1 MNLADKLKLL
11 IQTPFQ
17 RRILMKKKKSLKLLT
32 PVTKT
37 VFLGCHASQKAS
49 YLQLPENYQEDLLE
63 EDIKN
68 GASIYKPCAAE
79 SGDFSNYT
87 IISAKTEEDGY
98 RAVLYLASKAA
109 SDNGYYEESDDD
121 EEEGIPE
128 YTPAKATSG
137 EYIHYEEHFARI
149 PLIPASDLMHYDDSD
164 SDSAFG
170 TFYQM
175 EMQKNNQQNE
185 PWWLDCIFRPVCIVE
200 TVSNYFGGSQAVG
213 NSTIEALKRFGN
225 NQHVYLLIIGSD
237 ISADDFSISKAML
250 EYTAPYYDL
259 QCEEAELKAYHHKL
273 FQDLTLQYGVSF
285 SKNTDTR
292 LLSEK
297 LASIDPD
304 SPCATY
310 EKTLKYILHTNTKV
324 PVTPDVFKKMRLSQM
339 INLTEEHPEVK
350 QMQNS
355 LFGMESVKKE
365 LDGIMNVLRYNK
377 IREEHNLKPLNYHK
391 TFLFIGAPGTAKTTM
406 AQILADQMATEG
418 FLRGNRFVSVNGA
431 QLKAPFLGQTAS
443 LVHSLFE
450 ENDAILIDEAYS
462 LTSSQGGEI
471 DSYGQEALA
480 QLMIELEKHAKDKLI
495 IFAGYGGK
503 KVSREHNKMLQFIE
517 ANPGL
522 KSRINT
528 TIYFDSYEP
537 DVMVQITHHLASVS
551 GLTIA
556 ADCDPLIQN
565 YFTQRI
571 RKNDFGNGRE
581 ARSLLEQ
588 CQVALAGRLLKEEA
602 EEEQDYSLIT
612 KEDVEDTIRALSEM
626 NCQQQGVASK
636 FGYL

>member
-1 MNLADKLKLL
+1 MNLTKKLKLL

-17 RRILMKKKKSLKLLT
+17 RRTHMKKKKTLKLLT

-37 VFLGCHASQKAS
+37 VFLGYHASQKAS
-49 YLQLPENYQEDLLE
+49 YLQLPKNYREDLLE

-79 SGDFSNYT
+79 SGNFSNYT
-87 IISAKTEEDGY
+87 IISAPTQEDGY
-98 RAVLYLASKAA
+98 RAVLYLASQAA
-109 SDNGYYEESDDD
+109 AANCEEEDKDD
-121 EEEGIPE
+121 EIED
-128 YTPAKATSG
+128 YTPTKDPSD
-137 EYIHYEEHFARI
+137 EYIHYEEDFSRI
-149 PLIPASDLMHYDDSD
+149 PLIPSCDLTDYDAPSSDNT
-164 SDSAFG
+164 FG
-170 TFYQM
+170 MALQM
-175 EMQKNNQQNE
+175 EMQKNNMRRT
-185 PWWLDCIFRPVCIVE
+185 PWWMDCSINAVCIVE
-200 TVSNYFGGSQAVG
+200 HSADDPFFRLAAVCD
-213 NSTIEALKRFGN
+213 STIENLKRFEHN
-225 NQHVYLLIIGSD
+225 EHVYVLIIGSD
-237 ISADDFSISKAML
+237 ISTDDFSISKTML
-250 EYTAPYYDL
+250 EYTAPYYNL
-259 QCEEAELKAYHHKL
+259 QCEESELKAYHHKL
-273 FQDLTLQYGVSF
+273 FEDLTLQYKLSF

-304 SPCATY
+304 RPCATY
-310 EKTLKYILHTNTKV
+310 EKTLKYILHTNAKL
-324 PVTPDVFKKMRLSQM
+324 PVTPDIFKKMGLSQM
-339 INLTEEHPEVK
+339 VNLAEEHPEIK

-377 IREEHNLKPLNYHK
+377 IREEHKLKPLNYHK

-462 LTSSQGGEI
+462 LTSSQGGEM

-503 KVSREHNKMLQFIE
+503 KVSREHNKMIQFIE

-537 DVMVQITHHLASVS
+537 DVMVQITHHLASAS
-551 GLTIA
+551 GLTVST
-556 ADCDPLIQN
+556 DCDPLIRN
-565 YFTQRI
+565 YFAQRM

-588 CQVALAGRLLKEEA
+588 CQVALAGRLLKENA
-602 EEEQDYSLIT
+602 KEELDYSLIT
-612 KEDVEDTIRALSEM
+612 KDDVADTIRALSEM
-626 NCQQQGVASK
+626 NCQQQGVSAK